1 MNVTNATLCFEEKGV
16 DENYWNWR
24 NLLVNILAVFIIVS
38 NTALI
43 LVIRGDKELRKQRF
57 SLFIIS
63 LAITDLLCGI
73 FIPFNTLRVCRWQY
87 GELLCDLV
95 TSMVVITMSSSVY
108 NYLGVNID
116 RVLAIKYP
124 LEYFVGRRWW
134 ARRNNVKACIA
145 LCWLL
150 ALLPA
155 APMWVSHKKELEWG
169 QAVCSFPYENE
180 PWVWGASTSVFI
192 VPTLVIL
199 STLAT
204 ISYHLHRPDTRLR
217 RFEEALPQEGYQLR
231 VTLTLAA
238 MTVVFLACWWPYGV
252 IFMMEHSGDKGII
265 LWNVVTLAYSNR
277 EECTPHLSSLQV
289 ETNS

>member
-1 MNVTNATLCFEEKGV
+1 MLQGC
-16 DENYWNWR
+16 
-24 NLLVNILAVFIIVS
+24 IV
-38 NTALI
+38 
-43 LVIRGDKELRKQRF
+43 
-57 SLFIIS
+57 
-63 LAITDLLCGI
+63 
-73 FIPFNTLRVCRWQY
+73 
-87 GELLCDLV
+87 
-95 TSMVVITMSSSVY
+95 
-108 NYLGVNID
+108 
-116 RVLAIKYP
+116 
-124 LEYFVGRRWW
+124 
-134 ARRNNVKACIA
+134 

-155 APMWVSHKKELEWG
+155 APMWVSRKEKESEWS
-169 QAVCSFPYENE
+169 QAVCSFPYENVSVLSSADGSFTALIVSAVHTITNCCCVQE
-180 PWVWGASTSVFI
+180 TWVWGASTSVFI

-204 ISYHLHRPDTRLR
+204 ISYHLHRPNTRLR

-277 EECTPHLSSLQV
+277 QECSPHLSSLKIK
-289 ETNS
+289 TNS

>member
-1 MNVTNATLCFEEKGV
+1 M
-16 DENYWNWR
+16 
-24 NLLVNILAVFIIVS
+24 
-38 NTALI
+38 LI
-43 LVIRGDKELRKQRF
+43 F
-57 SLFIIS
+57 
-63 LAITDLLCGI
+63 
-73 FIPFNTLRVCRWQY
+73 RWQY

-134 ARRNNVKACIA
+134 AKRNNVKACIA

-155 APMWVSHKKELEWG
+155 APMWVSHKKESEWG

-180 PWVWGASTSVFI
+180 TWVWGASTSVFI

-277 EECTPHLSSLQV
+277 EECTPHLSTLQIK
-289 ETNS
+289 TNS